1 MERAVLESEIWKV
14 LLLLRIIFLGADHW
28 VRWVRSGGEQNHWK
42 EVEKLEN
49 SSAGLIIYMGTEIS
63 KMCGKNIVGEK

>member
-14 LLLLRIIFLGADHW
+14 LLLLRITSLGADHW
-28 VRWVRSGGEQNHWK
+28 VGWLRSGGEQNHWK
-42 EVEKLEN
+42 EVEKLKN